1 MKRIKQPGNRFTR
14 TLALFLSFAM
24 LLTLFAACGVRQHPQ
39 EEPQPPAPPASQLG
53 AALPNR
59 PAPKPLTNVAMKE
72 TTPSTARRVQPKPA
86 WDGSFNPD
94 EGKPER
100 SDTAY
105 QMLYHTVINNPEA
118 LPIGTVILNDA
129 ASSKQDLLWYMPQ
142 IAAYAEACAERRP
155 DVEADFRKLAYE
167 AKMLCQPDSMDTVT
181 VPNDLTDADL
191 FSRMACLLAYAA
203 CSDYFVAGVEYIAA
217 YECVIVQREREGAYP
232 IDPSLMPWIRAAA
245 RGACLSN
252 ALYTLSA
259 FPLYGTEMDYLSY
272 LTEAEYQTA
281 QAKPDTA
288 ADAYPIV

>member
-1 MKRIKQPGNRFTR
+1 MKRIKQPSNRFTR
-14 TLALFLSFAM
+14 TLALLLSFAL
-24 LLTLFAACGVRQHPQ
+24 LLTLFAACGVQQHQQ

-53 AALPNR
+53 MAQPSR

-72 TTPSTARRVQPKPA
+72 TTPSIARRVQPKPV

-105 QMLYHTVINNPEA
+105 QILYHTVINNPEA
-118 LPIGTVILNDA
+118 LPVGTVIRNDA
-129 ASSKQDLLWYMPQ
+129 ASAEQDLLWYMPQ

-155 DVEADFRKLAYE
+155 DVEADFRKLADE
-167 AKMLCQPDSMDTVT
+167 AKILCLPGSMDTVT

-217 YECVIVQREREGAYP
+217 YECAAVVREREGDYP
-232 IDPSLMPWIRAAA
+232 IDPSLIPWIRAAA

-259 FPLYGTEMDYLSY
+259 FPLHGAEMGFLSY
-272 LTEAEYQTA
+272 LTEAECQTA

-288 ADAYPIV
+288 AGAYPTV